1 MARFETIYPGW
12 YMGRT
17 PHIHLKVH
25 VGGDEV
31 HTGQLFFRDSVS
43 GEVYRTRHYHSH
55 GQADTSNAADMIYER
70 GSLLRST
77 RPSGE
82 RRWIGRKPLVVDA

>member
-12 YMGRT
+12 YLGRT
-17 PHIHLKVH
+17 PHIHLNVH

-43 GEVYRTRHYHSH
+43 REVYRTRHYRSH
-55 GQADTSNAADMIYER
+55 GQAAKT
-70 GSLLRST
+70 
-77 RPSGE
+77 
-82 RRWIGRKPLVVDA
+82 LVVDA